1 MLAIRMQ
8 RTGRK
13 GHAAFRVVVQ
23 DSRLSP
29 KSGKVV
35 ERLGSYDP
43 HTKQTSL
50 VKERAEHFLKNG
62 AQPSPRVAALL
73 KAQGIKLPEWVVLS
87 DKKESGIKNPDKLR
101 KNRPAE
107 EAPAEEPAAETN
119 EAADTTDAA
128 PAEAEATEPAAEA
141 EAPAEEPAA

>member
-43 HTKQTSL
+43 HTKQATV

-62 AQPSPRVAALL
+62 AQPSPRVAKLL
-73 KAQGIKLPEWVVLS
+73 KDQGIKLPEWVSVA
-87 DKKESGIKNPDKLR
+87 DKKESKVKNQDKLR

-107 EAPAEEPAAETN
+107 EAPAEEPVAVESAEDTATEAAET
-119 EAADTTDAA
+119 T
-128 PAEAEATEPAAEA
+128 
-141 EAPAEEPAA
+141 EAPAEEPTEEPAA

>member
-43 HTKQTSL
+43 HTKQTNL
-50 VKERAEHFLKNG
+50 VKDRAEHFLKNG

-107 EAPAEEPAAETN
+107 EKPVEEPTAETEAETTEEVPAEQAAEPA
-119 EAADTTDAA
+119 
-128 PAEAEATEPAAEA
+128 PEA
-141 EAPAEEPAA
+141 EAPAEETAA